1 MNSDPLRDAYAAH
14 TRANTGADRSNCP
27 SPESLEAVARGLGH
41 SGTEHARDVATLDHV
56 LSCAHCRPEFDLLR
70 TVTVA
75 AEKAELARPATRAA
89 FPLFAGWSRSRVL
102 VAASALLAVALGGE
116 AWRRTRSTGNDQFV
130 VRGTDGEVTL
140 IAPVTTTGGDAMPLA
155 SVRAFTWQSV
165 PNASAYTIE
174 LHDTAN
180 AVLLSRITADTTISL
195 SDDELARVKAASTFD
210 WMVTARRGDGNER
223 RSALTR
229 VRLANG
235 P

>member
-14 TRANTGADRSNCP
+14 TKAHTGADRSNCP
-27 SPESLEAVARGLGH
+27 SPELLEAVARGLGH
-41 SGTEHARDVATLDHV
+41 SGAEHARDVATLDHV

-75 AEKAELARPATRAA
+75 AEKADLVRHSTRVA
-89 FPLFAGWSRSRVL
+89 FPLFAGWSRSRLL
-102 VAASALLAVALGGE
+102 VAASALLAVALVGE
-116 AWRRTRSTGNDQFV
+116 AWRRTRSTGSDAFV
-130 VRGTDGEVTL
+130 VRGNDGEVTL
-140 IAPVTTTGGDAMPLA
+140 VAPVMVEAMPLA

-165 PNASAYTIE
+165 PGASAYTIE
-174 LHDTAN
+174 LLDTTN
-180 AVLLSRITADTTISL
+180 AVLVSRITPDTTISL
-195 SDDELARVKAASTFD
+195 TDDELARVKTASTFD

-229 VRLANG
+229 IRLLKE